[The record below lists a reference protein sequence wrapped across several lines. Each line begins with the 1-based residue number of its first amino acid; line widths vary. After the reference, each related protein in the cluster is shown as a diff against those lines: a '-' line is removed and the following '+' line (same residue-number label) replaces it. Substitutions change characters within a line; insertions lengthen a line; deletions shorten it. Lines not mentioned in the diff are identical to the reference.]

1 METVTTSEFPIL
13 LEVTTVKCYLFRS
26 DRVSV
31 HRLTIAVLTHQVE
44 FRRRLSVRRN
54 DALPVLA
61 SRGYGEV

>member
-1 METVTTSEFPIL
+1 METVTTWEFPIL

-31 HRLTIAVLTHQVE
+31 HHLPIAVLTHQVE

-61 SRGYGEV
+61 SRGSGEV